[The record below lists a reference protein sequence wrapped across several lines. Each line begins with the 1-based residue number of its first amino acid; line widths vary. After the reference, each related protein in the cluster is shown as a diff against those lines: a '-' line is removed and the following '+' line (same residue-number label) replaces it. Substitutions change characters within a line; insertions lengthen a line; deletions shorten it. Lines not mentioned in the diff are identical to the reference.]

1 VKRLMLVALSIE
13 VGLVLIIIPWSAFW
27 DRNYFATVIPPLL
40 DIITNN
46 FVRGAVSG
54 VGLLNLIAG
63 LMELVAMYT
72 GRAGARQVSI
82 NSHFAKD

>member
-1 VKRLMLVALSIE
+1 MKRLMLVALSIE

-27 DRNYFATVIPPLL
+27 DRNYFATVIPPLQ

-63 LMELVAMYT
+63 LMELVSMYL
-72 GRAGARQVSI
+72 GRAAARHVSI
-82 NSHFAKD
+82 SSHFAKD

>member
-1 VKRLMLVALSIE
+1 MKRLMLIALSIE

-27 DRNYFATVIPPLL
+27 DRNYFATVIPALQ

-54 VGLLNLIAG
+54 VGLLNLMAG
-63 LMELVAMYT
+63 LIELVSMFM
-72 GRAGARQVSI
+72 GRPARSVSI
-82 NSHFAKD
+82 GSHFAKD

>member
-1 VKRLMLVALSIE
+1 MLIALSIE

-27 DRNYFATVIPPLL
+27 DRTYFATVIPPLQ

-54 VGLLNLIAG
+54 VGLLNLMAG
-63 LMELVAMYT
+63 LIELVSMFT
-72 GRAGARQVSI
+72 GRPARSVSI
-82 NSHFAKD
+82 SSHFAKD

>member
-1 VKRLMLVALSIE
+1 VKRLMLIALSIE

-27 DRNYFATVIPPLL
+27 DRNYFATVIPPLQ

-54 VGLLNLIAG
+54 VGLLNLMAG
-63 LMELVAMYT
+63 LIELVALFM
-72 GRAGARQVSI
+72 GRAARSVSI
-82 NSHFAKD
+82 SSRFVKD